1 LRATSLTV
9 SSTAASSMTTTST
22 SEVRRANPASLGSL
36 LRAWSRGRLLMT
48 TTTPMTSFWP
58 WLSLHGRARRGGQAN
73 RASGGEMQRKGTCCR
88 VMQWQGSVG
97 REKEIQCRRCLSG

>member
-36 LRAWSRGRLLMT
+36 LRA
-48 TTTPMTSFWP
+48 
-58 WLSLHGRARRGGQAN
+58 
-73 RASGGEMQRKGTCCR
+73 
-88 VMQWQGSVG
+88 
-97 REKEIQCRRCLSG
+97 